1 MRRSGTLY
9 PRMKAIS
16 FISIALVSF
25 SAFAAEP
32 KVSLIY
38 GSWNPGEGGPVVTR
52 PNPLK
57 QPFGVDFDAK
67 GNMFIA
73 ELGGGRVL
81 RLSTDN
87 ILTTIAGDGSKSYK
101 GDGGPAKAATFNGMH
116 NVAVTPAG
124 EVFISDS
131 WNFCVRKIDA
141 KGNISTVVGTGKRGY
156 GGDGGPLRKAA
167 FTYTM
172 CITMNST
179 HDKIYIADIQNRR
192 IRVADLKANKVTT
205 IAGNGKRGVPRDGAV
220 ATAAPLVDPRAVAPD
235 SKGNVYV
242 LERSGHA
249 LRVVRPNG
257 KIFTVAGTGKKG
269 RRDGPGKRASLGAP
283 KHICVDDADNVY
295 IADEANDLI
304 RKFDPRTRKV
314 STVLGHGK
322 VKLDYP
328 HGVTWEKGKLYVV
341 DTGHNR
347 VLRIE

>member
-1 MRRSGTLY
+1 MNLNNLILMLST
-9 PRMKAIS
+9 AA
-16 FISIALVSF
+16 ALT
-25 SAFAAEP
+25 AADRD
-32 KVSLIY
+32 VSLVY
-38 GSWNPGEGGPVVTR
+38 GSWNPGEGGAVVTR

-101 GDGGPAKAATFNGMH
+101 GDGGPAKAGTFNGMH
-116 NVAVTPAG
+116 NVAVTPKG
-124 EVFISDS
+124 EVFVSDS
-131 WNFCVRKIDA
+131 WNFCVRKINT
-141 KGNISTVVGTGKRGY
+141 KGIISTVVGTGKRGY

-172 CITMNST
+172 CITMNAN
-179 HDKIYIADIQNRR
+179 HDKVYIADIQNRR
-192 IRVADLKANKVTT
+192 IRMADLKANKVTT
-205 IAGNGKRGVPRDGAV
+205 IAGNGKRAVPNDGVK
-220 ATAAPLVDPRAVAPD
+220 ATDAPLVDPRAVAPD

-242 LERSGHA
+242 LERGGHA

-269 RRDGPGKRASLGAP
+269 RRDGPSKQATLGAP

-304 RKFDPRTRKV
+304 RKFNPRTGKV

-341 DTGHNR
+341 DTGNNR
-347 VLRIE
+347 ILRIE

>member
-1 MRRSGTLY
+1 LT
-9 PRMKAIS
+9 
-16 FISIALVSF
+16 
-25 SAFAAEP
+25 
-32 KVSLIY
+32 
-38 GSWNPGEGGPVVTR
+38 TQ

-67 GNMFIA
+67 GNLYIV
-73 ELGGGRVL
+73 ELGGGRVHKL
-81 RLSTDN
+81 TPRN
-87 ILTTIAGDGSKSYK
+87 IFTTLAGDGSKSYK

-131 WNFCVRKIDA
+131 WNFCVRKIDTR
-141 KGNISTVVGTGKRGY
+141 GNVSTAIGTGKRGFS
-156 GGDGGPLRKAA
+156 GDGGPLRKAA
-167 FTYTM
+167 FTFTM
-172 CITMNST
+172 CITMNAT
-179 HDKIYIADIQNRR
+179 HDKVFIADIQNRR

-205 IAGNGKRGVPRDGAV
+205 IAGNGKRGVPKDGAK
-220 ATAAPLVDPRAVAPD
+220 ATAAPLFDPRAVAPD
-235 SKGNVYV
+235 SKGNVYI

-269 RRDGPGKRASLGAP
+269 KQDGPGKQATLGAP

-304 RKFDPRTRKV
+304 RKYDAKTGEV

-328 HGVTWEKGKLYVV
+328 HGVTWHKGKLYVV

-347 VLRIE
+347 ILRIE

>member
-1 MRRSGTLY
+1 MKIFSILSIGLLGVSGL
-9 PRMKAIS
+9 
-16 FISIALVSF
+16 
-25 SAFAAEP
+25 AAAP
-32 KVSLIY
+32 KVTMVY

-67 GNMFIA
+67 GNLYIV
-73 ELGGGRVL
+73 ELGGGRVHKL
-81 RLSTDN
+81 TPRNIFITLS
-87 ILTTIAGDGSKSYK
+87 GDGSKSYK

-131 WNFCVRKIDA
+131 WNFCVRKIDMR
-141 KGNISTVVGTGKRGY
+141 GNVSTAIGTGKRGFS
-156 GGDGGPLRKAA
+156 GDGGPLRKAA
-167 FTYTM
+167 FSYTM
-172 CITMNST
+172 CITMNAA

-192 IRVADLKANKVTT
+192 IRVADLKTGKVRTL
-205 IAGNGKRGVPRDGAV
+205 AGNGKRGVPKDGAK
-220 ATAAPLVDPRAVAPD
+220 AIEAPLFDPRAVAPD
-235 SKGNVYV
+235 SKGNVYI

-257 KIFTVAGTGKKG
+257 NIYTVAGTGKRGKK
-269 RRDGPGKRASLGAP
+269 DGPGKQATLGAP

-304 RKFDPRTRKV
+304 RKYDAKTGEV

-347 VLRIE
+347 ILRID

>member
-1 MRRSGTLY
+1 MILRKLILIFSV
-9 PRMKAIS
+9 AV
-16 FISIALVSF
+16 ALT
-25 SAFAAEP
+25 AAEQD
-32 KVSLIY
+32 VTLVY
-38 GSWNPGEGGPVVTR
+38 GSWNPGEGGAVVTR

-81 RLSTDN
+81 RLSPDN
-87 ILTTIAGDGSKSYK
+87 ILTTISGDGSKSYK
-101 GDGGPAKAATFNGMH
+101 GDGGPAKTATFNGMH

-141 KGNISTVVGTGKRGY
+141 KGIISTVVGTGKRGY
-156 GGDGGPLRKAA
+156 GGDGGSLRKAV

-172 CITMNST
+172 CITMNAT

-192 IRVADLKANKVTT
+192 IRVADLKTNRVTT
-205 IAGNGKRGVPRDGAV
+205 VAGNGKRGVPKDGAM
-220 ATAAPLVDPRAVAPD
+220 ATDAPLVDPRAVAPD

-242 LERSGHA
+242 LERGGHA

-269 RRDGPGKRASLGAP
+269 RRDGLGKQATLGAP
-283 KHICVDDADNVY
+283 KHICVDDTDNVY
-295 IADEANDLI
+295 IADEANDRI
-304 RKFDPRTRKV
+304 RKFDPRTGMV

-347 VLRIE
+347 ILRIE

>member
-1 MRRSGTLY
+1 MILRKLILIFN
-9 PRMKAIS
+9 AAV
-16 FISIALVSF
+16 ALT
-25 SAFAAEP
+25 AAEQD
-32 KVSLIY
+32 VSLVY
-38 GSWNPGEGGPVVTR
+38 GSWNPSEGGAVVTR

-81 RLSTDN
+81 RLSPDN

-141 KGNISTVVGTGKRGY
+141 KGIISTGVGTGKRGY
-156 GGDGGPLRKAA
+156 GGDGGSLRKAA

-172 CITMNST
+172 CITMNAT

-192 IRVADLKANKVTT
+192 IRVADLKTNRVVTV
-205 IAGNGKRGVPRDGAV
+205 AGNGKRGVPKDGAM
-220 ATAAPLVDPRAVAPD
+220 ATDAPLVDPRAVALD

-242 LERSGHA
+242 LERGGHA

-269 RRDGPGKRASLGAP
+269 RRDGLGKQATLGAP
-283 KHICVDDADNVY
+283 KHICVDDTDNVY
-295 IADEANDLI
+295 IADEANDRI
-304 RKFDPRTRKV
+304 RKFDPRTGMV

-347 VLRIE
+347 ILRIE

>member
-1 MRRSGTLY
+1 MILRKLILIFSV
-9 PRMKAIS
+9 AV
-16 FISIALVSF
+16 ALT
-25 SAFAAEP
+25 AAEQD
-32 KVSLIY
+32 VTLVY
-38 GSWNPGEGGPVVTR
+38 GSWNPGEGGAVVTR

-81 RLSTDN
+81 RLSPDN
-87 ILTTIAGDGSKSYK
+87 ILTTISGDGSKSYK
-101 GDGGPAKAATFNGMH
+101 GDGGPAKTATFNGMH

-141 KGNISTVVGTGKRGY
+141 KGIISTVVGTGKRGY
-156 GGDGGPLRKAA
+156 GGDGGSLREAA

-172 CITMNST
+172 CITMNAT

-192 IRVADLKANKVTT
+192 IRVADLKTNRVTT
-205 IAGNGKRGVPRDGAV
+205 VAGNGKRGVPKDGAM
-220 ATAAPLVDPRAVAPD
+220 ATDAPLVDPRAVAPD

-242 LERSGHA
+242 LERGGHA

-269 RRDGPGKRASLGAP
+269 RRDGLGKQATLGAP
-283 KHICVDDADNVY
+283 KHICVDDTDNVY
-295 IADEANDLI
+295 IADEANDRI
-304 RKFDPRTRKV
+304 RKFDPRTGMV

-347 VLRIE
+347 ILRIE